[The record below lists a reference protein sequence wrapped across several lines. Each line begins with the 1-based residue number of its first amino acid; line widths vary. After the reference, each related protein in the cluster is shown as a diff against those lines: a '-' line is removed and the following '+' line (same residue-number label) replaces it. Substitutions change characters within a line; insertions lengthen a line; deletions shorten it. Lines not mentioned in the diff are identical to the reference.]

1 MEQEGVDGLVIDL
14 RGNGGGALAEATA
27 LTGLFIPSGP
37 VVQVRDSRGR
47 TRINRD
53 PNDDLAYAGPL
64 AVIVDRDSASASEIF
79 SGAIQD
85 YERGLVIGESTFG
98 KGTVQNL
105 IDLDRYSQ
113 DPDQPLGQ
121 LKLTIAQF
129 FRVNGESTQHRGV
142 VPDIILPIGR
152 EQSSHGER
160 ALDNA
165 LPWTQINATDFSI
178 YEQSNYLEHIDRL
191 RSLHR
196 ARVDHDPDF
205 AYLKGIRKIEAP
217 LAELTEVP
225 LLESLR
231 SAERVRQ
238 QDDRQALLKTL
249 VQAHGLVFKETEADD
264 DDLPRDAVLL
274 ESARILADLAFGA
287 FAERLIVQLNLEPTP
302 INDSGNNFNL
312 PNH

>member
-1 MEQEGVDGLVIDL
+1 
-14 RGNGGGALAEATA
+14 
-27 LTGLFIPSGP
+27 
-37 VVQVRDSRGR
+37 
-47 TRINRD
+47 
-53 PNDDLAYAGPL
+53 
-64 AVIVDRDSASASEIF
+64 
-79 SGAIQD
+79 
-85 YERGLVIGESTFG
+85 
-98 KGTVQNL
+98 

-142 VPDIILPIGR
+142 VPDIIPPIGR